1 MSFSDFDSLDLLSRA
16 FPGEPW
22 SLTEAELQIGYL
34 PSKADDYCRR
44 LKQGRA
50 KHPPEVCEGQKIK
63 TLTTAQK
70 VQALDAF
77 TDKLLASAIPVAD
90 RLIHLRHRAGE
101 LGLSIRDNDLQ
112 RKLWEARRR
121 SAGAIEMLTPGMAAS
136 VKPETW
142 AWKGLIL
149 AGDST
154 LLASDPKVGK
164 TTLLVDGIARWYRGD
179 AEHLGLAFYG
189 PCPPV
194 IIAGTDMPLGRWLRL
209 LHRFGLAE
217 TTGSDCF
224 RLLPDGP
231 IRGLFSMD
239 SPIHLDHDGIARL
252 ADLASEHP
260 GCLLIADSYAKL
272 TGPLGLKE
280 ASADFAGPLGD
291 LQEAVAPYCTT
302 LVVIHH
308 SGRSRAGEGAVAASR
323 GTTAL
328 PAAVSQCVALSW
340 LNRSRGS
347 KDNRVVLQTEGRGS
361 EPLQLLIEQQETGW
375 ISHGDAAEVFAKQQT
390 AQAEDGLQDKQANAL
405 DVVRERWEM
414 GQQRT
419 TTSVLVDELGMKGA
433 NALRIA
439 RRTLQQLVHK
449 GLLEC
454 SKETTNHG
462 QVVWFWP
469 TGGVDGEAEASLHS
483 PLSEVSPVS
492 PLSLSTEDAEIEIPS
507 TQREGTHRTEGI
519 GGAEG
524 QGMGHPSFPAD
535 EARVPVLVRGEPG
548 WSIRRGQGLSGRSV
562 AAMDPSGQTRL
573 VDPKEV
579 TRATPALAPDLGTAP
594 TIRGAA

>member
-1 MSFSDFDSLDLLSRA
+1 MAGGGTPVSLQDFLALEKLTFEFKGESWCLTADELSTGYLSRM
-16 FPGEPW
+16 
-22 SLTEAELQIGYL
+22 
-34 PSKADDYCRR
+34 ADDYRRR
-44 LKQGRA
+44 LMEGRNQ
-50 KHPPEVCEGQKIK
+50 HPPEDGLQQSPGKMNTAKKI
-63 TLTTAQK
+63 A
-70 VQALDAF
+70 ALDSFA
-77 TDKLLASAIPVAD
+77 DNLLEGSIPVAD
-90 RLIHLRHRAGE
+90 RLIHLRQHAGE
-101 LGLSIRDNDLQ
+101 LGLNIRDHDLQ

-121 SAGAIEMLTPGMAAS
+121 SSGSIEMLAPGMAAS

-217 TTGSDCF
+217 TTGADCF

-239 SPIHLDHDGIARL
+239 SPIHLDHEGIARL
-252 ADLASEHP
+252 ADLASKHP
-260 GCLLIADSYAKL
+260 GCLMIVDSYAKL

-291 LQEAVAPYCTT
+291 LQEAVAPYGTT
-302 LVVIHH
+302 IVVIHH

-347 KDNRVVLQTEGRGS
+347 NDNRVILQAEGRGG

-375 ISHGDAAEVFAKQQT
+375 ISHGDAAKAFVQQRIT
-390 AQAEDGLQDKQANAL
+390 QEEDSLNDKQAQVL
-405 DVVRERWEM
+405 DLVRERWQME
-414 GQQRT
+414 QQRT
-419 TTSVLVDELGMKGA
+419 TSSSLIDELSLEGP
-433 NALRIA
+433 NALRTA
-439 RRTLQQLVHK
+439 RRSLQQLVRK
-449 GLLEC
+449 GLLQC
-454 SKETTNHG
+454 SKEATGHG

-469 TGGVDGEAEASLHS
+469 AADGIGQAWQ
-483 PLSEVSPVS
+483 PLQTPVSEVSPLSS
-492 PLSLSTEDAEIEIPS
+492 PALPVEEAETEIPGHH
-507 TQREGTHRTEGI
+507 REGTLRSEGT
-519 GGAEG
+519 GRSEG
-524 QGMGHPSFPAD
+524 
-535 EARVPVLVRGEPG
+535 EVRGH
-548 WSIRRGQGLSGRSV
+548 SLY
-562 AAMDPSGQTRL
+562 PSSPTK
-573 VDPKEV
+573 VSEI
-579 TRATPALAPDLGTAP
+579 GTAP
-594 TIRGAA
+594 TIRGAF

>member
-1 MSFSDFDSLDLLSRA
+1 MSLQDFYSLELLSMA
-16 FPGEPW
+16 FPGEAW
-22 SLTEAELQIGYL
+22 GLTAAERKTGYL
-34 PSKADDYCRR
+34 PSKDDDYHSR
-44 LKQGRA
+44 LKEGRA
-50 KHPPEVCEGQKIK
+50 QHPPDPSEGHQVKM
-63 TLTTAQK
+63 LTTAQK

-77 TDKLLASAIPVAD
+77 ADKLLASAIPVAD
-90 RLIHLRHRAGE
+90 RLIHLRHHAGE

-121 SAGAIEMLTPGMAAS
+121 SAGAIEMLAPGMAAN

-164 TTLLVDGIARWYRGD
+164 TTLLVDGIARWHRGD

-217 TTGSDCF
+217 TTGTDCF
-224 RLLPDGP
+224 QLLPDGP

-252 ADLASEHP
+252 ADLASKHP

-272 TGPLGLKE
+272 TGPLALKE

-291 LQEAVAPYCTT
+291 LQEAVAPYGTT

-347 KDNRVVLQTEGRGS
+347 QDNRVVLQTEGRGG
-361 EPLQLLIEQQETGW
+361 EPLHLLIEQQETGW
-375 ISHGDAAEVFAKQQT
+375 ISHGDAAEVFAEQQ
-390 AQAEDGLQDKQANAL
+390 ASQAEDGLQDRQAAAL
-405 DVVRERWEM
+405 DVVREQWE
-414 GQQRT
+414 QERRRT
-419 TTSVLVDELGMKGA
+419 TTSVLVDALGMKGTHA
-433 NALRIA
+433 IRTA
-439 RRTLQQLVHK
+439 RRTLQQLVNK
-449 GLLEC
+449 GLLQY
-454 SKETTNHG
+454 SKETTDHG

-469 TGGVDGEAEASLHS
+469 AGVGSVAEES
-483 PLSEVSPVS
+483 PDSTVSDVSPVP
-492 PLSLSTEDAEIEIPS
+492 PLS
-507 TQREGTHRTEGI
+507 REGTHRSEGI
-519 GGAEG
+519 GGSVG
-524 QGMGHPSFPAD
+524 QGIAPGIRGV
-535 EARVPVLVRGEPG
+535 ARVPPHAIQC
-548 WSIRRGQGLSGRSV
+548 SQARRY
-562 AAMDPSGQTRL
+562 
-573 VDPKEV
+573 
-579 TRATPALAPDLGTAP
+579 
-594 TIRGAA
+594 

>member
-1 MSFSDFDSLDLLSRA
+1 MSLQNFYSLELLSMA
-16 FPGEPW
+16 FPGEAW
-22 SLTEAELQIGYL
+22 GLTVAERKVGYL
-34 PSKADDYCRR
+34 PSKAHDYHRR
-44 LKQGRA
+44 LSEGRA
-50 KHPPEVCEGQKIK
+50 QHPPDQSDGHQSHGHQSKM
-63 TLTTAQK
+63 LTTSQK

-77 TDKLLASAIPVAD
+77 ADKLLESAIAVAD
-90 RLIHLRHRAGE
+90 RLLHLRQHAGE

-121 SAGAIEMLTPGMAAS
+121 RAGSIEMLAPGMAAN

-164 TTLLVDGIARWYRGD
+164 TTLLVDGIARWHRGD

-194 IIAGTDMPLGRWLRL
+194 IIAGTDMPLARWLRL

-217 TTGSDCF
+217 TTGADCF
-224 RLLPDGP
+224 QLLPDGP

-252 ADLASEHP
+252 ADLASKHP

-291 LQEAVAPYCTT
+291 LQEAVAPYGTT
-302 LVVIHH
+302 VVVIHH

-347 KDNRVVLQTEGRGS
+347 QDNRVVLQAEGRGG
-361 EPLQLLIEQQETGW
+361 EPLQLLIEQRETGW
-375 ISHGDAAEVFAKQQT
+375 ISHGDAAETFAEQQL
-390 AQAEDGLQDKQANAL
+390 AQAEDGLNDKQAAAL
-405 DVVRERWEM
+405 DYVREKWEM

-419 TTSVLVDELGMKGA
+419 TASVLVDGLGMPNK
-433 NALRIA
+433 NAIRLA
-439 RRTLQQLVHK
+439 RRTLQQLVIK
-449 GLLEC
+449 GLLQY
-454 SKETTNHG
+454 SKETTDHG

-469 TGGVDGEAEASLHS
+469 AGGGSVAAESLDS
-483 PLSEVSPVS
+483 TVSAVSPVS
-492 PLSLSTEDAEIEIPS
+492 RLSPPQEDAEAERPGS
-507 TQREGTHRTEGI
+507 QREGTHRSVGI
-519 GGAEG
+519 GGSEG
-524 QGMGHPSFPAD
+524 QGM
-535 EARVPVLVRGEPG
+535 ARVPVVVRGEPG
-548 WSIRRGQGLSGRSV
+548 WSIRRGQSLSGRSV
-562 AAMDPSGQTRL
+562 AAMDATGQTRL
-573 VDPKEV
+573 VDPREV
-579 TRATPALAPDLGTAP
+579 MLATPNQAPVLGTAP
-594 TIRGAA
+594 TFRGVA

>member
-1 MSFSDFDSLDLLSRA
+1 MA
-16 FPGEPW
+16 
-22 SLTEAELQIGYL
+22 
-34 PSKADDYCRR
+34 
-44 LKQGRA
+44 
-50 KHPPEVCEGQKIK
+50 
-63 TLTTAQK
+63 
-70 VQALDAF
+70 ALDAF
-77 TDKLLASAIPVAD
+77 ADKLLAGSVPVAD
-90 RLIHLRHRAGE
+90 RLIHIRHYAGE
-101 LGLSIRDNDLQ
+101 LGLSLRDSDLQ

-121 SAGAIEMLTPGMAAS
+121 NAGAIEMLKPGMAAS

-217 TTGSDCF
+217 TTGPDCF

-252 ADLASEHP
+252 ADLASKHP

-291 LQEAVAPYCTT
+291 LQEAVAPYGTT
-302 LVVIHH
+302 LVAIHH
-308 SGRSRAGEGAVAASR
+308 SGRSRTGEGAVAASR

-347 KDNRVVLQTEGRGS
+347 KDNRVVLQTEGRGG
-361 EPLQLLIEQQETGW
+361 EPMQLLIEQQERGW
-375 ISHGDAAEVFAKQQT
+375 ISHGDAAEVFAEQQA
-390 AQAEDGLQDKQANAL
+390 AQAEEGLQDKQAAAL

-414 GQQRT
+414 GRERT
-419 TTSVLVDELGMKGA
+419 TSSVLVDELNMKGGH
-433 NALRIA
+433 ALRTA
-439 RRTLQQLVHK
+439 RRTLQQLLNK
-449 GLLEC
+449 GLLQS
-454 SKETTNHG
+454 SKEATNHG

-469 TGGVDGEAEASLHS
+469 AGGVDDQCHQSFRS
-483 PLSEVSPVS
+483 PLSEVPPVS
-492 PLSLSTEDAEIEIPS
+492 PPSPYTAEASTESSDD
-507 TQREGTHRTEGI
+507 QREGTHRAQRTGGI
-519 GGAEG
+519 DREDR
-524 QGMGHPSFPAD
+524 GHPPLPVD
-535 EARVPVLVRGEPG
+535 TGRVSVIVGGEPG
-548 WSIRRGQGLSGRSV
+548 WSIKQGQKLSGRSV
-562 AAMDPSGQTRL
+562 AAQDPSGHIRL
-573 VDPKEV
+573 VDPKDV
-579 TRATPALAPDLGTAP
+579 MPAMSAQAPELATAP
-594 TIRGAA
+594 TIHGAN